1 MDIYINSIY
10 INSIMDIYINSI
22 NSIHGIVYSI
32 YFFMGMYCL
41 KQMCKFCVQ
50 LPNSMVS
57 NQIFPI
63 EMATLRWPIPPI
75 PHKVPPYVQNIPRSP
90 NMNRWDSLIRSGM
103 RQQIWH
109 RNIYKYYIIFIILYN
124 IILYYTIF
132 IILYYII

>member
-22 NSIHGIVYSI
+22 NSIHGIIYSI
-32 YFFMGMYCL
+32 YFFMGIYCL

-90 NMNRWDSLIRSGM
+90 NMNRWDSLTRSGM

-109 RNIYKYYIIFIILYN
+109 RNIYKYYIIFI
-124 IILYYTIF
+124 
-132 IILYYII
+132 LYYII